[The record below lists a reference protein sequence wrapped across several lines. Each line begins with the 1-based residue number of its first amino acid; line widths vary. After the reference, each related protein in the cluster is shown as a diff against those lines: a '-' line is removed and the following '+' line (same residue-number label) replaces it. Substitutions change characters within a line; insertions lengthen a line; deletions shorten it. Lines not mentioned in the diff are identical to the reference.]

1 MVQPI
6 CPLLLGAPDV
16 AQLAPSLPEIIGM
29 VEQTYRMEARG
40 EVDIPPKVA
49 LHPHGPQSFLHAM
62 PAWVSGA
69 AALGMKWVSFFPGNA
84 AHDLPTS
91 SALIVLNDPDHGL
104 PVAIMD
110 GMWIT
115 NARTGACAAL
125 AAKHC
130 ANPAPRRLG
139 LVGCGALAEWSLRCI
154 AAVHPSI
161 DEVFVSSARPESRR
175 AFCAA
180 MAAKGSWQL
189 TPVDDVRLAVEG
201 MDIVVSSVPKLER
214 HPVRGDWWSPGTL
227 MVPLDVTGAWDD
239 AVYRVADR
247 LVCDHRENLERA
259 LARYRPNLAL
269 DESRLVTM
277 QDIAAG
283 TVSGRQAPD
292 ERVLA
297 FMTGVGSIDMT
308 VAREIYRRALQSGRG
323 TRFTFT

>member
-1 MVQPI
+1 MVTPI
-6 CPLLLGAPDV
+6 RPLLLSASDV
-16 AQLAPSLPEIIGM
+16 AQLAPSLPEIIDL

-40 EVDIPPKVA
+40 EVEIPPKVA
-49 LHPHGPQSFLHAM
+49 LHPHDAQSFLHAM

-69 AALGMKWVSFFPGNA
+69 PALGMKWVSFFPGNA
-84 AHDLPTS
+84 ARDLPAS
-91 SALIVLNDPDHGL
+91 SALIVLNDPEHGL
-104 PVAIMD
+104 PVAILE

-125 AAKHC
+125 AARHG
-130 ANPAPRRLG
+130 ATPAPRRLG
-139 LVGCGALAEWSLRCI
+139 LVGCGGLAEWSLRCI
-154 AAVHPSI
+154 AAEYPSI

-180 MAAKGSWQL
+180 MAAAGPWRL
-189 TPVDDVRLAVEG
+189 TPVDDVRLAVQD

-214 HPVRGDWWSPGTL
+214 HPVHGDWWSAGTL

-239 AVYRVADR
+239 AVYQAADR
-247 LVCDHRENLERA
+247 LVCDHRENLNRA
-259 LARYRPNLAL
+259 FARYRPNLAV
-269 DESRLVTM
+269 DASRLVAM

-283 TVSGRQAPD
+283 TARARRAPH

-308 VAREIYRRALQSGRG
+308 IAGEIHRRALASGVG
-323 TRFTFT
+323 TRFALT